1 MLVCALTGCGRSDR
15 PATYPV
21 HGSVKYQGKPV
32 PGASITFMAY
42 GAPRAAV
49 GKTDE
54 AGNFQLTTFEPNDGA
69 VPGMHEVTV
78 KKYTTEPP
86 PMPTPQQA
94 EADPASA
101 DRYTA
106 AMVRWTE
113 SARFAVP
120 KKYTDRNTSDLR
132 CEVKDGE
139 NKFLIELV
147 D

>member
-1 MLVCALTGCGRSDR
+1 M
-15 PATYPV
+15 YPV
-21 HGSVKYQGKPV
+21 RGSVIYKGKPV
-32 PGASITFMAY
+32 PGASVTFMAN

-49 GKTDE
+49 GKTDA
-54 AGNFQLTTFEPNDGA
+54 AGNFQLTSFEPGDGA
-69 VPGMHEVTV
+69 VAGMHEVTV

-86 PMPTPQQA
+86 PMPTQQEA
-94 EADPASA
+94 DADPASA

-113 SARFAVP
+113 SAKFAVP

-132 CEVKDGE
+132 YEVKEGD
-139 NKFLIELV
+139 NDFKIELV